1 MQTSSSDREWW
12 QRVALWLVVGTFLYN
27 VVEAGVAIWSGWRAS
42 SIALIGFGLD
52 AVIEAVAAA
61 ALLWRLWQGVRGASE
76 AHLASLDQRVHQIVG
91 TTFLALSA
99 YIVGQSGW
107 QLWTQTAP
115 DASLVGL
122 VLAVASTTLMPLIAW
137 GKIRAAREL
146 GSRALEAEARE
157 TLACAW
163 LSVALLVG
171 LAANAALGWWWA
183 DPLAALAMLPWIVSE
198 GLEGIRAEAAPEADQ
213 SGP

>member
-1 MQTSSSDREWW
+1 MSDTAAEKQWW
-12 QRVALWLVVGTFLYN
+12 ERVALVLVVGTFLYN
-27 VVEAGVAIWSGWRAS
+27 CVEAGIAIWSGYRAN

-61 ALLWRLWQGVRGASE
+61 ALLWRLWQGVRGASDE
-76 AHLASLDQRVHQIVG
+76 RLASLDRRVHQVVG
-91 TTFLALSA
+91 VTFLALSA

-107 QLWTQTAP
+107 QLWSQSAP
-115 DASLVGL
+115 DASVVGL
-122 VLAVASTTLMPLIAW
+122 VLAVLSTVLMPLIAW

-146 GSRALEAEARE
+146 ESRALEAEARE

-183 DPLAALAMLPWIVSE
+183 DPIAALAMLPWIVSE
-198 GLEGIRAEAAPEADQ
+198 GLEGVRAEPEE
-213 SGP
+213 